1 MITQPTAALH
11 GLSSYDGEMRV
22 DSQAHVVSADQD
34 AYPLNPPEVDPLG
47 IAATRWFDTPGL
59 AVEDLI
65 RRMDGTSIDR
75 AVLVQ
80 AFGSYQYDNRY
91 TADAAAAHPDRMA
104 SSCIIDLEDNAA
116 KMVGYWISER
126 GARAIRLFL
135 RNVASDW
142 LVQPRSDEVFVELRR
157 LGAIAQVVGMDA
169 DLPFLLR
176 AAERHPQVPFLLDHC
191 GMPDLSGGPSYPNAT
206 NLFDLAE
213 APNVSVKL
221 STHVFSH
228 AREGGSTAEEITRRL
243 VDVFGAA
250 RVMWASDYSVRGLAY
265 SDCVAEADQ
274 ACAGL
279 LAADRELVLGG
290 AAAAMW
296 WPS

>member
-1 MITQPTAALH
+1 
-11 GLSSYDGEMRV
+11 MRV
-22 DSQAHVVSADQD
+22 DSQAHVVSPDQD
-34 AYPLNPPEVDPLG
+34 TYPLNPPEVDPLG
-47 IAATRWFDTPGL
+47 TASTRWFDTPGL

-65 RRMDGTSIDR
+65 RRMDGTGIER

-80 AFGSYQYDNRY
+80 AFSSYQYDNRY
-91 TADAAAAHPDRMA
+91 TADAAAANPDRMA
-104 SSCIIDLEDNAA
+104 SSCIIDLEDNPA
-116 KMVGYWISER
+116 KMVRYWVGER

-135 RNVASDW
+135 RNVAPDW
-142 LVQPRSDEVFVELRR
+142 LVQARSDEVFVELHR

-169 DLPFLLR
+169 DLPFLLQ
-176 AAERHPQVPFLLDHC
+176 AANRHPEVPFLLDHC

-221 STHVFSH
+221 STHVFAH
-228 AREGGSTAEEITRRL
+228 AREGGSTAEEITRHI
-243 VDVFGAA
+243 VDAFGAA
-250 RVMWASDYSVRGLAY
+250 RVMWASDYTMRRLTY

-279 LAADRELVLGG
+279 LEADRELVLGG
-290 AAAAMW
+290 AAAALW

>member
-1 MITQPTAALH
+1 
-11 GLSSYDGEMRV
+11 MRV
-22 DSQAHVVSADQD
+22 DSQAHVVSPDQD

-47 IAATRWFDTPGL
+47 TAATRWFDTPGL

-65 RRMDGTSIDR
+65 RRMDSTGIDR

-80 AFGSYQYDNRY
+80 AFSSYQYDNRY
-91 TADAAAAHPDRMA
+91 TADAAAAHPHRMA
-104 SSCIIDLEDNAA
+104 SSCIIDLEDNPA
-116 KMVGYWISER
+116 KMVRYWVGER

-135 RNVASDW
+135 RNVTSDW
-142 LVQPRSDEVFVELRR
+142 LVQARSDEVFVELRR
-157 LGAIAQVVGMDA
+157 LGAMAQVVGMDA
-169 DLPFLLR
+169 DLPLLLQ
-176 AAERHPQVPFLLDHC
+176 AAERHPKLPFLLDHC

-221 STHVFSH
+221 STHVFTH
-228 AREGGSTAEEITRRL
+228 AREGGSTAQEITRRI

-250 RVMWASDYSVRGLAY
+250 RVMWASDYTVSRLTYG
-265 SDCVAEADQ
+265 DCVAEADQ

-290 AAAAMW
+290 AAAALW

>member
-1 MITQPTAALH
+1 
-11 GLSSYDGEMRV
+11 MRV
-22 DSQAHVVSADQD
+22 DSQAHVVSPDQD
-34 AYPLNPPEVDPLG
+34 AYPVKPPEVDPLG
-47 IAATRWFDTPGL
+47 TAATRWFDTPGL
-59 AVEDLI
+59 AVEDLM
-65 RRMDGTSIDR
+65 RRMDGAGIDR

-80 AFGSYQYDNRY
+80 AFSSYQYDNRY

-104 SSCIIDLEDNAA
+104 SSCIIDLEDNPA
-116 KMVGYWISER
+116 KMARYWVGER

-135 RNVASDW
+135 RNVTSDW
-142 LVQPRSDEVFVELRR
+142 LVQAPSDEVFVELRR

-169 DLPFLLR
+169 DLPFLR
-176 AAERHPQVPFLLDHC
+176 QAAERHPKVPFVLDHC

-206 NLFDLAE
+206 NLFDLAD

-221 STHVFSH
+221 STHVFTH
-228 AREGGSTAEEITRRL
+228 AREGGSTAEEITRRI

-250 RVMWASDYSVRGLAY
+250 RVMWASDYTVCRLTY
-265 SDCVAEADQ
+265 RDCVAEADE

-279 LAADRELVLGG
+279 LEADRELVLGG
-290 AAAAMW
+290 AAAALW